1 MDEQL
6 IQRSRYL
13 LRARIRRAQTS
24 PKYLF
29 PSACKQ
35 LLEWSTNHP
44 IFSPILKRLSTIN
57 LEAKDEI
64 DKIVNTLKEKGQM
77 SNFNTI
83 TADTVIEH
91 AATCYHIT
99 IGIANLCGLDENI
112 MCAGINQF
120 ASFLTNENHYKI
132 SESIEPVRDVAIDGL
147 FEYLD
152 EQLDNRNAIYGLLT
166 KYKQR
171 CEWFFKNELR
181 DLSINGHN
189 GLKGERALVIDLQKY
204 IFDQGVEFVIEPV
217 SSSGEVDLI
226 LRASEGKY
234 LIIDAKY
241 IKEDLSK
248 SAIIQKI
255 SSGFHQVMR
264 YCEDYNEPEGFLVT
278 FLNTDKRISLDI
290 SEADGFPFI
299 TIGSKVLY
307 HIFINICDE
316 PSASKSGKAEEIIIS
331 SSELKENSE

>member
-13 LRARIRRAQTS
+13 LRSRIRRVQTS

-35 LLEWSTNHP
+35 LLDWINNHP
-44 IFSPILKRLSTIN
+44 IFSPIIKKLENIN
-57 LEAKDEI
+57 PEAKSEI
-64 DKIVNTLKEKGQM
+64 ENIVANLKEKNQRTDFRIIIAE
-77 SNFNTI
+77 NF
-83 TADTVIEH
+83 IEH

-99 IGIANLCGLDENI
+99 NGIANLFGLDEQI
-112 MCAGINQF
+112 MYEGINQF
-120 ASFLTNENHYKI
+120 ATLITNENHFKI
-132 SESIEPVRDVAIDGL
+132 SESIEPVRDFAIDGL

-152 EQLDNRNAIYGLLT
+152 EQLDNRNAIYGLLM

-171 CEWFFKNELR
+171 CEWFYKNELR
-181 DLSINGHN
+181 ELTLNGHN
-189 GLKGERALVIDLQKY
+189 GLKGERALAVDLQKY
-204 IFDQGVEFVIEPV
+204 IFDQGVEFIIEPV

-241 IKEDLSK
+241 IKDDIPK

-278 FLNTDKRISLDI
+278 FLNTDKRISLEI
-290 SEADGFPFI
+290 SEADGFPFF
-299 TIGSKVLY
+299 TIGSKVIY

-331 SSELKENSE
+331 TSELKGISI

>member
-13 LRARIRRAQTS
+13 LRSRIRRAQTS

-35 LLEWSTNHP
+35 MLDWINNHP
-44 IFSPILKRLSTIN
+44 IFSPILKKLENIN
-57 LEAKDEI
+57 PEAKSEI
-64 DKIVNTLKEKGQM
+64 EKIVTHLKEK
-77 SNFNTI
+77 NELCNYKI
-83 TADTVIEH
+83 IVAENILEH

-99 IGIANLCGLDENI
+99 RGIASLFDLDEQ
-112 MCAGINQF
+112 MMFEGINQF
-120 ASFLTNENHYKI
+120 ASFITNENHYKI
-132 SESIEPVRDVAIDGL
+132 SESMEPVRDFAIDGL

-152 EQLDNRNAIYGLLT
+152 EQLDNRNAIYGLLM

-171 CEWFFKNELR
+171 CEWFYKNELR
-181 DLSINGHN
+181 DLTITGHN
-189 GLKGERALVIDLQKY
+189 GLKGERALAVDLQKY

-226 LRASEGKY
+226 LRASQGQY
-234 LIIDAKY
+234 LVIDAKY
-241 IKEDLSK
+241 IKEDLPK

-278 FLNTDKRISLDI
+278 FLNTDKRISLEI
-290 SEADGFPFI
+290 SETDGFPFF
-299 TIGSKVLY
+299 TIGSKVIY

-316 PSASKSGKAEEIIIS
+316 QSASKSGKAEEVIIS
-331 SSELKENSE
+331 SSELKEISS